1 MADSNPQKSKSS
13 AGEPMRTLRLVPQDG
28 EMLKPA
34 ELIDIEGATGL
45 TLHARRLYNQLIY
58 HAFGPDMGEEGKE
71 WVIPLTELRGSHNSN
86 EHIEQSILSLMRTI
100 VTVRMPDGVTR
111 RVQLLGG
118 NDMADDDRRHGTLT
132 YSFDKRLVPLL
143 RESSVFGK
151 LEVAVLHAFSTKYAL
166 ALYEALA
173 RRVRLSG
180 KFYEDFSIEELRELL
195 GVPADKLDIF
205 SNLKLRAIT
214 PAVDEVN
221 ALASFG
227 CRIEP
232 KRTGRKVTG
241 VRLYWW
247 RKDVAGLR
255 EAYAELQRPKVG
267 RRARLTGDIEDVV
280 ETPSLFGDVP
290 SDIDT

>member
-1 MADSNPQKSKSS
+1 MTDSNPQKSKSS
-13 AGEPMRTLRLVPQDG
+13 TDEQVRTLHLVPQDG

-71 WVIPLTELRGSHNSN
+71 WVIPLSELRGSHNSN
-86 EHIEQSILSLMRTI
+86 EHIEQSILSLMRTV

-118 NDMADDDRRHGTLT
+118 NDMGDDDRRHGTLT

-151 LEVAVLHAFSTKYAL
+151 LEIAVLHAFATKYAL

-180 KFYEDFSIEELRELL
+180 RHHEDFSIPELREIL
-195 GVPADKLDIF
+195 GVPPDKLLTF

-214 PAVDEVN
+214 PAVEEVN

-232 KRTGRKVTG
+232 QRVGRKVTG

-247 RKDVAGLR
+247 RKDIAGLR
-255 EAYAELQRPKVG
+255 EAYAELQRPRVG
-267 RRARLTGDIEDVV
+267 RRARLSGEVEDVID
-280 ETPSLFGDVP
+280 TRSLFGGED
-290 SDIDT
+290 DET